1 MLPLLIDEK
10 RVRRVRISYTTRLAT
25 SIAETQ
31 NEKRAAK
38 KNNFSSQFS
47 ATWNLFLFARHE
59 FYRFSISPLNRARF
73 FPSVVLFSH
82 TRKIKAENFNVKCDA
97 RDVCCRRKITD
108 SLFTSLDFLAAV
120 PFSRRVTASNNNISS
135 SSPAHRSRRAMF
147 NQRIHDE
154 D

>member
-1 MLPLLIDEK
+1 MKKESGALEYHTRPD
-10 RVRRVRISYTTRLAT
+10 SRLASPKHRT
-25 SIAETQ
+25 KSEQ
-31 NEKRAAK
+31 QK

-59 FYRFSISPLNRARF
+59 FYRFSISPLNRA
-73 FPSVVLFSH
+73 LFSLRCFIFTH
-82 TRKIKAENFNVKCDA
+82 AKKIEENFNVKCDA